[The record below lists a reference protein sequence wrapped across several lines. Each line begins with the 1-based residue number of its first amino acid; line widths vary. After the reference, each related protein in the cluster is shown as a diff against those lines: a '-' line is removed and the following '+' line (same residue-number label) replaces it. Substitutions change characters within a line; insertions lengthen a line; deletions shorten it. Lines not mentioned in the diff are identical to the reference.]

1 MEGAGRRPETGYEQA
16 PARYGGCRMASGLTA
31 SRMYVDGQWVEATGG
46 TRMPVVDP
54 ATGQAFAEVPDA
66 SLGDARAAVEAAAR
80 AFVSW
85 SRLPALERGHILS
98 RMEQLILQRRDEL
111 ARLITQENGKPF
123 EEARREVSFAA
134 GYFGW
139 FAEEARRVYG
149 AIVPSPTASKRLW
162 VLHQPV
168 GVVAAIT
175 PWNFP
180 ATMVTRKAAPAL
192 AAGCT
197 VVLKPA
203 SATPLT
209 ALALAAIAEEAGL
222 PPGVFNV
229 VTGRRSREMGELFL
243 RHPAVRKVA
252 FTGSTEVGKE
262 LMAGAAAQLKRVSF
276 ELGGNAPF
284 IVFEDADLEAAIEGA
299 VGIKFL
305 RVGGQSCIC
314 ANRIY
319 VQESVADRFLPAF
332 VERVR
337 RLKVAPGFE
346 AGAQV
351 GPLINL
357 PTLEKVS
364 ALVQAAVE
372 QGARVQTGGRRLTDG
387 ALGRGWF
394 FEPTV
399 LTGVTEEMEV
409 AREEIFGPVAPVMT
423 FRDEEEV
430 IARANATRYGLAAY
444 FYTRDLRR
452 AIRVC
457 EGLEYGMIGVNDA
470 AGYSHEIPFGG
481 FKESGLGREGGR
493 EGIYEYLEAKSAVL
507 AL

>member
-1 MEGAGRRPETGYEQA
+1 MGGRPAGGWPAARRGVA
-16 PARYGGCRMASGLTA
+16 PVTSVLTA
-31 SRMYVDGQWVEATGG
+31 SRMYVGGKWLEATGG
-46 TRMPVVDP
+46 ARMPVLDP
-54 ATGQAFAEVPDA
+54 STGETVAEVPDA
-66 SLGDARAAVEAAAR
+66 QVADVAAAVEAAAR
-80 AFVSW
+80 AFPSW
-85 SRLPALERGHILS
+85 AALPALERG
-98 RMEQLILQRRDEL
+98 RILQRIEQLMLERRDDL
-111 ARLITQENGKPF
+111 ARLVTLENGKPF
-123 EEARREVSFAA
+123 EEARREVTFAA
-134 GYFGW
+134 GYFRW

-149 AIVPSPTASKRLW
+149 AIVPSPAPAKRLW
-162 VLHQPV
+162 VMHQPV

-229 VTGRRSREMGELFL
+229 VTGRRSNAIGRVFL
-243 RHPAVRKVA
+243 EHPEVRKVA

-262 LMAGAAAQLKRVSF
+262 LMAGAARGLKRVSF

-284 IVFEDADLEAAIEGA
+284 IVFDDADLEKAADGA
-299 VGIKFL
+299 VAIKFQ

-319 VQESVADRFLPAF
+319 VQQTAADRFIPAF

-337 RLKVAPGFE
+337 QLKVAPGFE
-346 AGAQV
+346 PGAQV
-351 GPLINL
+351 GPLINRS
-357 PTLEKVS
+357 TLEKVS
-364 ALVQAAVE
+364 GLVEAAVRD
-372 QGARVQTGGRRLTDG
+372 GARLEAGGRRLTDG
-387 ALGRGWF
+387 ALARGWF
-394 FEPTV
+394 YAPTV

-409 AREEIFGPVAPVMT
+409 AREEIFGPVAPVMI

-430 IARANATRYGLAAY
+430 IRRANATRFGLAAY

-452 AIRVC
+452 AIRVA
-457 EGLEYGMIGVNDA
+457 EALDYGMIGVNDA
-470 AGYSHEIPFGG
+470 SGYSHEIPFGG

-493 EGIYEYLEAKSAVL
+493 EGIHEYLEVKSVSIAI
-507 AL
+507 